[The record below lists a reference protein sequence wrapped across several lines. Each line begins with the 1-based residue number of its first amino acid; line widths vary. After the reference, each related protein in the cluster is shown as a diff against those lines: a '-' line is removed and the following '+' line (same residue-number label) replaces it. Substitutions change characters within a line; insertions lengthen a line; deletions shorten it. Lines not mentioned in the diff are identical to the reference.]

1 MGYAFISYSTK
12 NQVIAN
18 AIRNTFIAN
27 RIDTWMAP
35 YSITPGSKYAQS
47 ITNAIRNCSCF
58 VLLLSNASQESEAVD
73 SEVELAALT
82 FKKNIVTIQIEEVEL
97 NDAFTFYIHNK
108 QMLKLDKIDVASPTM
123 KAILS
128 TVVSFAGQTLTTP
141 PQPTPQQR
149 PSSNNPP
156 NNGAN
161 QPHPGNPNMPPYRQN
176 PTAPYKQGGAP
187 NNYGRAPYGQNGQQ
201 RNPVNQPPAPP
212 YQGTTSYQP
221 HPQGQPMGYTN
232 TAAAPKNKIIAG
244 VLAIFLG
251 GLGIH
256 NFYLKQIPF
265 GLAHLLFCWTFISA
279 IAGLIEGII
288 LLTTD
293 DQTFNMKYNKIK

>member
-35 YSITPGSKYAQS
+35 YSIAPGSKYAQS

-108 QMLKLDKIDVASPTM
+108 QILKLDKIDVASPTM

-128 TVVSFAGQTLTTP
+128 TVVSFAGQTLT
-141 PQPTPQQR
+141 
-149 PSSNNPP
+149 PSSQFTSQTKPSFGNSY
-156 NNGAN
+156 N
-161 QPHPGNPNMPPYRQN
+161 QG
-176 PTAPYKQGGAP
+176 KIP
-187 NNYGRAPYGQNGQQ
+187 NNYGGTPYGQNAQPE
-201 RNPVNQPPAPP
+201 NPVNQTPAPP
-212 YQGTTSYQP
+212 SK
-221 HPQGQPMGYTN
+221 HRPQGQPIGYN
-232 TAAAPKNKIIAG
+232 TTVAPKSKIVAG
-244 VLAIFLG
+244 ILALLFG

-256 NFYLKQIPF
+256 NFYLKQIAL
-265 GLAHLLFCWTFISA
+265 GLIHLLFCWTLIPA
-279 IAGLIEGII
+279 IIGLIEGII
-288 LLTTD
+288 ILTTD
-293 DQTFNMKYNKIK
+293 DQIFNMKYNK